1 MRLVLVSVFAFFY
14 VTAGL
19 NLCPHQKHLEGAI
32 DKCHGK
38 LSKLGEIS
46 KQLADIASTYE
57 KQCAEELAPGA
68 SSAEI
73 QRMRCVDHYF
83 EKQFH
88 RCWAGVLD
96 DDRLLVR
103 SPNAL
108 TCLFREKFTH
118 KMNITQL
125 SGMHT
130 LSLASQNAKI
140 DLSHESSVHWI
151 TEHGGSH

>member
-1 MRLVLVSVFAFFY
+1 MSLVLVSVFALFY
-14 VTAGL
+14 VTAAL
-19 NLCPHQKHLEGAI
+19 DLCPHQKHLEGVI

-73 QRMRCVDHYF
+73 QRMRCVDEHF
-83 EKQFH
+83 EKQFY

-96 DDRLLVR
+96 DDRLLSDAGFTNEDVHIFKE
-103 SPNAL
+103 SIK
-108 TCLFREKFTH
+108 CKFGVLG
-118 KMNITQL
+118 I
-125 SGMHT
+125 
-130 LSLASQNAKI
+130 
-140 DLSHESSVHWI
+140 EV
-151 TEHGGSH
+151 

>member
-1 MRLVLVSVFAFFY
+1 MRLVLVERIRLGFTSLQ
-14 VTAGL
+14 GL
-19 NLCPHQKHLEGAI
+19 DLCPHQKHLQGAI

-46 KQLADIASTYE
+46 KQLADITSTYE

-73 QRMRCVDHYF
+73 QRMRCVDHHF

-96 DDRLLVR
+96 DDRQ
-103 SPNAL
+103 
-108 TCLFREKFTH
+108 LFYFQSDAGFTNEDVHIFKESIKCKFGVLG
-118 KMNITQL
+118 IEL
-125 SGMHT
+125 
-130 LSLASQNAKI
+130 
-140 DLSHESSVHWI
+140 
-151 TEHGGSH
+151 